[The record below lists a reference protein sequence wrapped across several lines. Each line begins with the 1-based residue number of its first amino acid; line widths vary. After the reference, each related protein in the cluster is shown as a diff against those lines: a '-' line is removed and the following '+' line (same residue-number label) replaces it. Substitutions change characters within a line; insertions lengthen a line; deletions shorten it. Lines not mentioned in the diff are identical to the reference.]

1 MIDASKYT
9 QTQVADN
16 EVTIAGVS
24 FGKLTD
30 TDAERIIAIIR
41 GMQSG
46 AEPGNARTQAQ
57 ASKPEPKREYEP
69 ATDVTLP
76 ITVTKCTKTQF
87 AFTLGYGGGRAG
99 AKLLIREAG
108 FAWNADLKAYAG
120 TPKQAEA
127 LGLALAKGNATLKV
141 SAASVQAGRD
151 KAAAKAERKAKRA

>member
-24 FGKLTD
+24 FGKLTN

-41 GMQSG
+41 GMQAG
-46 AEPGNARTQAQ
+46 AEPGSARTQ

-120 TPKQAEA
+120 TPTQAQA

-141 SAASVQAGRD
+141 SAANVQAGRD
-151 KAAAKAERKAKRA
+151 KAAAKAERRAKRA